1 MSETKPSR
9 LSVISIII
17 PILVLIGW
25 CAYTVG
31 FGFLIE
37 NSSQLDTG
45 DGELLG
51 FAYLL
56 GGAVLGM
63 VVTVLLLLAGLI
75 LGIVALRKKD
85 SRRNLAIA
93 GVAVNLLCILPYLAL
108 FVFMLVSELQT
119 GG

>member
-1 MSETKPSR
+1 MDETKPSR
-9 LSVISIII
+9 LSVISIVI
-17 PILVLIGW
+17 PILILIGW

-51 FAYLL
+51 FAYLI
-56 GGAVLGM
+56 GGAVVGM
-63 VVTVLLLLAGLI
+63 AVTVLLLLVGLI
-75 LGIVALRKKD
+75 LGVVALRKKD

-93 GVAVNLLCILPYLAL
+93 GVVVNLLCILPYAAL
-108 FVFMLVSELQT
+108 FVFVLISELQT
-119 GG
+119 R